1 MHLRLILFVA
11 SLSKCCADSSSPT
24 ELLAQS
30 TNDEEIPVDVARN
43 RTAQFLRGVRSGNE
57 ARTSEWI
64 DAALSLGPSTMK
76 SMENNAAEGTSAVSD
91 NLMTLA
97 SALVNAE
104 DNTAAI
110 RAKSTAVKAKTTANR
125 VKGTAFKA
133 KATASRAK
141 AARAK
146 ATASQAKAA
155 RAKATATVA
164 TVKPD
169 ATTGDIATWSSFL
182 KHHHPISYTPSIVKA
197 PENLSP
203 NFNEDFRNIKK
214 SVRKTLKSWWPYS
227 QKKVFFEVCPP
238 CKKFLAQK
246 ALEDE
251 KKENLL
257 KLLAFL
263 EKNPG
268 VKQVVVVYF
277 FEIYELAY
285 SNGF

>member
-64 DAALSLGPSTMK
+64 DAALSLGSSTMK

-110 RAKSTAVKAKTTANR
+110 RAKLLLLR
-125 VKGTAFKA
+125 PRPLLIG
-133 KATASRAK
+133 SR

-238 CKKFLAQK
+238 CKNFLAQK